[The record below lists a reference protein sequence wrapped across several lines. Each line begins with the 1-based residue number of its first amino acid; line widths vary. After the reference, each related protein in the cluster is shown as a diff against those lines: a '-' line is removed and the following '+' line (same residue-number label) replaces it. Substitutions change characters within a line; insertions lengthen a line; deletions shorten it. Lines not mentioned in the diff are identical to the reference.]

1 MFCLYLLDKFV
12 LHIHTS
18 QRWQLYI
25 SSENQ
30 VGTHTK
36 TSSPYICEAKRL
48 AEYEN
53 LQENNF
59 FEKIHCYATSN
70 IVRYFLVLDNS

>member
-12 LHIHTS
+12 LRIYTS

-36 TSSPYICEAKRL
+36 TSFPDICEAKRL

-59 FEKIHCYATSN
+59 FEKIHCYATGN
-70 IVRYFLVLDNS
+70 IVR